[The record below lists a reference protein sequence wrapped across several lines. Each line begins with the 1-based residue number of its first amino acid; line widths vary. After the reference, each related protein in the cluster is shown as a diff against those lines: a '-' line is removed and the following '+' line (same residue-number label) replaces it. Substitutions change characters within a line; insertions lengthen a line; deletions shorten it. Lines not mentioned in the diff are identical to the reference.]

1 MMRGH
6 LKLLVL
12 KFLNKEPMSGYTL
25 MDNIEEMTGSR
36 PSPGSIYPLL
46 ENLSKEKFVSIKEQ
60 GKTKTYSLTKTGKN
74 KVKAL
79 KKKKKE
85 IVDKVSGLMQ
95 ILGNVCDKHESKFFM
110 QILDHMKTGE
120 IPFVHLEP
128 EITDLRN
135 VLAEKANKKNINTNR
150 IKQILKKTAKQIKEL

>member
-1 MMRGH
+1 MIRGH

-12 KFLNKEPMSGYTL
+12 KFLNKKPMSGYTL

-46 ENLSKEKFVSIKEQ
+46 DNLSNEKLVSDKKE
-60 GKTKTYSLTKTGKN
+60 GKTKIYSLTKKGN
-74 KVKAL
+74 LKVQQL

-110 QILDHMKTGE
+110 QMFEHMKTGK

-128 EITDLRN
+128 EITELRN
-135 VLAEKANKKNINTNR
+135 IIAEKASKKNINTKKT
-150 IKQILKKTAKQIKEL
+150 KQILKKAAKQIKEM